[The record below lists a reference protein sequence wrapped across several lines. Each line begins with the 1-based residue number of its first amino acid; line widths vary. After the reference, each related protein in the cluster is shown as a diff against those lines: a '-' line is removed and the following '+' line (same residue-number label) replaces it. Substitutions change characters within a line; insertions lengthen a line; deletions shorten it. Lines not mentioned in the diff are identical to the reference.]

1 MKEIQDLLKDKIR
14 NYEFEPLFDNSTT
27 KEGLSSF
34 EFKPLRK
41 DQVLDIQEHEKVIKA
56 ERMIAQESGFEIAPI
71 VKEHRGI
78 NRQQDL
84 ERQRL
89 IQEEVEKQL
98 IRIQD
103 QAYKEGFEK
112 GLKDGQEEVF
122 AQTRAEVEQKLE
134 SLTEMIGEVLKTQY
148 ELIAAEKMTVYRTI
162 RNLTKWVILREL
174 KDDGE
179 YVIRLLEKLMSELQV
194 KSNVLIQ
201 IDAKTFEDKPDILEV
216 LQEKLGELNNIRVEV
231 DYDIEGPGIVV
242 ESENGIINGSL
253 KEQFY
258 NLSRLFESVGLEADE
273 NDGISEVL
281 SSGQIDIAEPTQ
293 AIEEPSVEETTSE
306 EESVLEMAPEVGS
319 VETAPEETS
328 SEESSQDT
336 NEDISEE
343 TLEEPQNDEGGEEE
357 DES

>member
-14 NYEFEPLFDNSTT
+14 NYEFEPLFDNSET

-41 DQVLDIQEHEKVIKA
+41 DQVLDVQEHEKVIKV
-56 ERMIAQESGFEIAPI
+56 ERQIAQEKGFEIAPI

-89 IQEEVEKQL
+89 IQEEVENQL

-134 SLTEMIGEVLKTQY
+134 SLTEMIGEVLKTQH
-148 ELIAAEKMTVYRTI
+148 ELLAAEKMTVYRTI

-174 KDDGE
+174 KDDGD

-194 KSNVLIQ
+194 KSNLLIQ
-201 IDAKTFEDKPDILEV
+201 IDAKTFEDKPDILDI

-258 NLSRLFESVGLEADE
+258 NLSRLFESVGLQADDME
-273 NDGISEVL
+273 GMTEVL
-281 SSGQIDIAEPTQ
+281 ASGEIDIEPKIDIASEAPV
-293 AIEEPSVEETTSE
+293 ASEESPEQVNVAGESAPENESDVEITNEESTSVEE
-306 EESVLEMAPEVGS
+306 
-319 VETAPEETS
+319 
-328 SEESSQDT
+328 
-336 NEDISEE
+336 
-343 TLEEPQNDEGGEEE
+343 GEEAKEE
-357 DES
+357 DSDDNES

>member
-14 NYEFEPLFDNSTT
+14 NYEFEPLFDNSET

-41 DQVLDIQEHEKVIKA
+41 DQVLDVQEHEKVIKA
-56 ERMIAQESGFEIAPI
+56 ERQIAQEKGFEIAPI

-103 QAYKEGFEK
+103 QAYKDGFEK

-134 SLTEMIGEVLKTQY
+134 SLTEMIGEVLKTQH
-148 ELIAAEKMTVYRTI
+148 ELLAAEKMTVYRTI

-174 KDDGE
+174 KDDGD

-201 IDAKTFEDKPDILEV
+201 IDAKTFEDKPDILDI
-216 LQEKLGELNNIRVEV
+216 LQEKLGELKNIRVEV

-258 NLSRLFESVGLEADE
+258 NLSRLFESVGLQAD
-273 NDGISEVL
+273 DGEGMSEVL
-281 SSGQIDIAEPTQ
+281 ASGAIDIEPKRDITPE
-293 AIEEPSVEETTSE
+293 APVVN
-306 EESVLEMAPEVGS
+306 EESPEQVNMASESAPES
-319 VETAPEETS
+319 ETDVEAPNEEGPS
-328 SEESSQDT
+328 REE
-336 NEDISEE
+336 
-343 TLEEPQNDEGGEEE
+343 GEEE
-357 DES
+357 DNDDNES